1 MYLMLEREEQKL
13 LLELLESRSREL
25 HPEIRRSRNYPFRE
39 ELKKELDLVQRLIH
53 NLHEAECDVRA

>member
-1 MYLMLEREEQKL
+1 MYINLERDEQRF

-25 HPEIRRSRNYPFRE
+25 HPEIRRTRIHPFRE
-39 ELKKELDLVQRLIH
+39 ELKKELALVQRLIH